1 MGLSLEE
8 INARFGDKVEVE
20 LKDAFVNETNRTDL
34 ADTVKSSKS
43 E

>member
-1 MGLSLEE
+1 LEE

-20 LKDAFVNETNRTDL
+20 IKDTFAHESNRTDL
-34 ADTVKSSKS
+34 SGNVKTSKS